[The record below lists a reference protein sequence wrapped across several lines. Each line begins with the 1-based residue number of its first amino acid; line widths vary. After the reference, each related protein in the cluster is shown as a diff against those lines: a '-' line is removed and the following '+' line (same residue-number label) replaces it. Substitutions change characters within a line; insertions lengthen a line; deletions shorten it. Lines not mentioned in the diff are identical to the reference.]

1 MDLVPRNTERTSS
14 KLPPTLPSSMSSAS
28 NRKSFNKISTSNTNN
43 QSESSSNLRDRCTRS
58 PSVERTA
65 RIVPIYRSISNNTG
79 CDHHH
84 LDSDQ
89 LRSSAIPSSSSSLLN
104 QYHFGGNKSSLNRL
118 NLMNSS
124 LSDPFERKSSSSSSS
139 PLSTS
144 SFSSRNRI
152 RPIYERCH
160 SSMSSGYGGSGG
172 DSFGRSS
179 GIADSFLSSKIN
191 PYLNDYSYGGG
202 SSLSS
207 TDQTSGNSFEQKY
220 PSVRRTSSANRLCSD
235 RKYSNNSQSKA
246 INEDNNNHNT
256 SNMNNIHSF
265 SRSRSVLNDSFDRA
279 SKIVDRFRRDVEN
292 DEDGGD
298 ERRRNRLKQT
308 KSINST
314 NDKPQQHQQQ
324 RKHSQ
329 SNDCGDVG
337 SLQKEIIWK
346 TLDKCE
352 KRIHFFREV
361 CFELID
367 EKTKLLNALH
377 KISCICGSTTF
388 DNEVDLQDI
397 RATVEHLSNRLNSAE
412 ILVKPNRSLDQI
424 EAYEK
429 ANEYLENLKKILAT
443 EGRSGAKKRCI
454 SLLSSCSSDDLD
466 VSSDTGNGSLGPIDE
481 RFQKMVI
488 DCSLEDQKTIRKKLT
503 SFLEQIDKK

>member
-1 MDLVPRNTERTSS
+1 MFEKTNRFFDKENDEIDRYLDKRLQAAR
-14 KLPPTLPSSMSSAS
+14 
-28 NRKSFNKISTSNTNN
+28 RKS
-43 QSESSSNLRDRCTRS
+43 L
-58 PSVERTA
+58 
-65 RIVPIYRSISNNTG
+65 
-79 CDHHH
+79 
-84 LDSDQ
+84 Q
-89 LRSSAIPSSSSSLLN
+89 LLENHNPLN
-104 QYHFGGNKSSLNRL
+104 
-118 NLMNSS
+118 
-124 LSDPFERKSSSSSSS
+124 
-139 PLSTS
+139 
-144 SFSSRNRI
+144 
-152 RPIYERCH
+152 
-160 SSMSSGYGGSGG
+160 
-172 DSFGRSS
+172 
-179 GIADSFLSSKIN
+179 
-191 PYLNDYSYGGG
+191 
-202 SSLSS
+202 
-207 TDQTSGNSFEQKY
+207 
-220 PSVRRTSSANRLCSD
+220 
-235 RKYSNNSQSKA
+235 YSNS
-246 INEDNNNHNT
+246 NEDNNNHNT